1 MDQCLGKRVVKEEK
15 FPHTQKLPHRWGHRS
30 TWEFQRGTQQ
40 QVFGWKQNGQNSPQK
55 LLPTR
60 TSQLRQCL
68 HAGKYK
74 PWLRTATPEI
84 DMLLA
89 TTKAC
94 GTDLEISL
102 QTKGGQI
109 KAEHQ
114 RLCGQRRGREFVP
127 AVIGALVKSPQFA

>member
-1 MDQCLGKRVVKEEK
+1 MEAKRTEFTTEIVANPH
-15 FPHTQKLPHRWGHRS
+15 FPAAS
-30 TWEFQRGTQQ
+30 
-40 QVFGWKQNGQNSPQK
+40 VFACRLEGP
-55 LLPTR
+55 R
-60 TSQLRQCL
+60 L
-68 HAGKYK
+68 HACHRKYK